1 MRAQE
6 KAPPGCNRRGEATCR
21 KQPAQSI
28 AIPPI
33 EKLLPRLEQV
43 KKTAPGKWTAL
54 CPAHADKRP
63 SLSIRETDDGTL
75 LVKCWS
81 GCGAAD
87 VVEAIGLRLH
97 DLFPRSNEN
106 RRPLRPGE
114 RWVPRDAMAGVSF
127 EALVVAI
134 AGEAVARG
142 EGLDRSALD
151 RVAQAAGRLR
161 AAAAEVG
168 CG

>member
-1 MRAQE
+1 MDAQR
-6 KAPPGCNRRGEATCR
+6 KPPELAGSRGQATCR
-21 KQPAQSI
+21 KQPAQCT

-33 EKLLPRLEQV
+33 EKLLPRLKQA
-43 KKTAPGKWTAL
+43 KKTGPQKWMAL

-63 SLSIRETDDGTL
+63 SLNIRELGDGTL
-75 LVKCWS
+75 LLKCWS

-87 VVEAIGLRLH
+87 VVEAVGLRLH
-97 DLFPRSNEN
+97 DLFPRKLEN

-114 RWVPRDAMAGVSF
+114 RWIPRDALAGVAF
-127 EALVVAI
+127 EALVVCI

-142 EGLDRSALD
+142 EGLDRAALD

-161 AAAAEVG
+161 AASAEVG
-168 CG
+168 NG

>member
-1 MRAQE
+1 MIAQR
-6 KAPPGCNRRGEATCR
+6 KAPPVAAGRGEAT
-21 KQPAQSI
+21 KQNKRAQSI

-33 EKLLPRLEQV
+33 EKLLPRLDRV
-43 KKTAPGKWTAL
+43 KKTGADKWQAL
-54 CPAHADKRP
+54 CPAHEDKHP
-63 SLSIRETDDGTL
+63 SLSIRELPDSTL
-75 LVKCWS
+75 LLKCWS
-81 GCGAAD
+81 GCGGAD

-97 DLFPRSNEN
+97 DLFPRKLEN

-114 RWVPRDAMAGVSF
+114 RWIPRDAMAGVAF
-127 EALVVAI
+127 EALVVVM

-142 EGLDRSALD
+142 EGLDRAALD